1 MKYHGKITYTIDNK
15 HPDIKCVKDWH
26 KDKVLTFE
34 DTYTFSDDYTEDY
47 IYAYIKRDLRL
58 VAGGGYNTEHIHNA
72 TFDITKISR

>member
-15 HPDIKCVKDWH
+15 HPDIKYVKDWH

-34 DTYTFSDDYTEDY
+34 DTYTFSDDYTEDD

>member
-15 HPDIKCVKDWH
+15 HPDIKYVKDWH